1 MIIEK
6 INFLKINSG
15 TKSKIFD
22 FVNMIEGFK
31 TMIKNYDAFELASQI
46 TKRIGIVKFYEN
58 EGTAE
63 GINRIQNIEEL
74 LNGIKNF
81 VDEKNKLNEPF
92 LLGNFLEEV
101 AMATDFEVQES
112 SVIDSV
118 SLMTVHLSKGL
129 EFPYV
134 CIIGMEENLFPS
146 SMSLDSRE
154 GLEEERR
161 LFYVALTRAEKKS
174 YFNIYK

>member
-81 VDEKNKLNEPF
+81 VMKRIN
-92 LLGNFLEEV
+92 
-101 AMATDFEVQES
+101 
-112 SVIDSV
+112 
-118 SLMTVHLSKGL
+118 
-129 EFPYV
+129 
-134 CIIGMEENLFPS
+134 
-146 SMSLDSRE
+146 
-154 GLEEERR
+154 
-161 LFYVALTRAEKKS
+161 
-174 YFNIYK
+174 